1 MRAAAKMAAAEITMS
16 KKPKAEKKVVDMSGP
31 DRLRKPEVQK
41 AILDRVLKAHPTLT
55 EREALE
61 YLKEAGL

>member
-1 MRAAAKMAAAEITMS
+1 MAK
-16 KKPKAEKKVVDMSGP
+16 KANRKAVNLDAP
-31 DRLRKPEVQK
+31 DRLRDPTVQK

-55 EREALE
+55 VHEALE